1 MEREVKFRLFR
12 GPFSPT
18 LTILVGALVALCLS
32 NYPIIFLGKSHFSPG
47 YKVPMVYSGFPYV
60 PGYHSQETEQLS
72 ADHGAGPWAALP
84 YSRVQHR
91 SIFIDGEFPFW
102 NRYNSA
108 GLPLFGQGQSQIL
121 DPLHWVVVAG
131 KGNSWGWDVKFLL
144 SKLLFLIGLGFALYR
159 ITESRSVTF
168 ILVLSSAFIGFN
180 YFRFNHPA
188 FFNLTYAPWVF
199 FFYLQ
204 LVKNLQR
211 GSVSGKANFLR
222 WADWPT
228 VGIVLTSAL
237 VLFSG
242 TPKEACILLIALHI
256 SGLLGVLGIGKTV
269 EQKLVHLGFLVALW
283 ITIILMTA
291 PHWLIF
297 LDTLFKMS
305 SIYDESH
312 CYFSDSPLQF
322 MDAFFVGSS
331 DKPWS
336 WPTVNIFIGATALM
350 SLTVL
355 PRLWRQSGY
364 WMALVPL
371 VGLLVFANG
380 VVPDYL
386 CEKIPFIGKIHHIY
400 DVCFAAAII
409 FAVMLAGY
417 GLRAFFDDLRSNE
430 SRVKWFGYILIFSLV
445 MLWWAREAY
454 DGYALVSAPAL
465 LTMFA
470 IGGTIGW
477 MLLVVWSYK
486 TGEGFSKISV
496 FFLSCVFVLP
506 HVYHGLHSR
515 TGWDEL
521 DNLIINPTPRAD
533 LLVRSQTLES
543 LGYLLPASHVQGK
556 SDLVDE
562 VLSWAHMNGGKP
574 ELIQQHESDFAEVV
588 RGATEVT
595 AIQQYTAEFFRKV
608 GVTRWLDRP
617 SRVLGVR
624 HSPMPG
630 FYAQVDLESLA
641 GPDAL
646 TESRFRELLELMGW
660 HHDHLEKGWARTMS
674 AHELTSRESLLDVLN
689 VGYVVSWK
697 KDINTSHHASDFSLY
712 SEIMEVNALADQAST
727 DELGLHRVREAQDR
741 VSCAPRGLRADGKN
755 DNVFVIDMIRS
766 ADGTHSKREIWA
778 LRLERKNPKR
788 VYHTGGADWV
798 LGVSAGQNLPLLN
811 SENGQVRIPAEP
823 GHDQLWLY
831 ICADGEDKLNS
842 EYRALAAYQL
852 KEPLPR
858 MLDLD
863 MMAWERKS
871 AWPRAFFVDKIS
883 SYQTKEEL
891 ARFFHQAMGVP
902 LVAVSGETSVPPVT
916 DRKVVPAFEYHMTE
930 NSTSFSIHAPSA
942 GVVALTEV
950 NIPGD
955 VHATVNGQNVEVITV
970 NHVFRGLKLPKA
982 GIYEISF
989 YYMPRFWFLSLALSF
1004 IGIISVF
1011 SSLIFV
1017 KRYYLGKVIRGIKF
1031 KDGVR

>member
-1 MEREVKFRLFR
+1 MNIRFSR
-12 GPFSPT
+12 GSLNPT
-18 LTILVGALVALCLS
+18 LTILIGALVALCLS
-32 NYPIIFLGKSHFSPG
+32 SYPIIFLGKSHFSPG
-47 YKVPMVYSGFPYV
+47 YNVSMVYSGFPYV
-60 PGYHSQETEQLS
+60 PGYQSLETERLS
-72 ADHGAGPWAALP
+72 ADRGAGPWQNLP
-84 YSRVQHR
+84 YSRIQYK
-91 SIFIDGEFPFW
+91 SIFVDGEFPFW

-121 DPLHWVVVAG
+121 DPLHWIAVAS

-144 SKLLFLIGLGFALYR
+144 SKLLFLIGLGFALYLITQNR
-159 ITESRSVTF
+159 IITS
-168 ILVLSSAFIGFN
+168 ILVLSAAFIGFN

-211 GSVSGKANFLR
+211 DSVNSGANFRR

-228 VGIVLTSAL
+228 VGIVLASAL

-242 TPKEACILLIALHI
+242 TPKEAVILLLALHI
-256 SGLLGVLGIGKTV
+256 SGLLGILGVGKTLRH
-269 EQKLVHLGFLVALW
+269 KTFHLGFLIVLW
-283 ITIILMTA
+283 IVIAFVTA

-297 LDTLFKMS
+297 LDTLYKVS
-305 SIYDESH
+305 SISGEARCS
-312 CYFSDSPLQF
+312 FIDSPLQF
-322 MDAFFVGSS
+322 MDTFFAGSS
-331 DKPWS
+331 DTHWS
-336 WPTVNIFIGATALM
+336 WPTVNIFISATAL
-350 SLTVL
+350 SALVVL
-355 PRLWRQSGY
+355 PRLWRESGFR
-364 WMALVPL
+364 MALMPL
-371 VGLLVFANG
+371 IGLLCFANG

-386 CEKIPFIGKIHHIY
+386 CEKIPFIGNIHHIW
-400 DVCFAAAII
+400 DVCFAAAIV
-409 FAVMLAGY
+409 FAVVLAGY
-417 GLRAFFDDLRSNE
+417 GLRALFDDLRSGK
-430 SRVKWFGYILIFSLV
+430 SRTKWFGYIFIFSLV
-445 MLWWAREAY
+445 MLWWVRETY
-454 DGYALVSAPAL
+454 DGYALFSAPAL

-486 TGEGFSKISV
+486 AGEGFSKISA
-496 FFLSCVFVLP
+496 FALGCVFVLP
-506 HVYHGLHSR
+506 HSYHGLHLK

-543 LGYLLPASHVQGK
+543 LGYLLPVNHAQHK
-556 SDLVDE
+556 SNLVDE
-562 VLSWAHMNGGKP
+562 VLAWARLNGGEP
-574 ELIQQHESDFAEVV
+574 ELIQQHESDFAKAV
-588 RGATEVT
+588 RGATEAVL
-595 AIQQYTAEFFRKV
+595 IQQHTAEFFRKV

-630 FYAQVDLESLA
+630 FYAHVDLESLA

-646 TESRFRELLELMGW
+646 TEPRFRELLELMGW
-660 HHDHLEKGWARTMS
+660 HHELEKGWARTMS
-674 AHELTSRESLLDVLN
+674 ARELINLESLLDILN

-697 KDINTSHHASDFSLY
+697 KDINTSHYASDFSLY

-727 DELGLHRVREAQDR
+727 DELGLHRVREVQDR
-741 VSCAPRGLRADGKN
+741 VSCTPRGLGADGKS
-755 DNVFVIDMIRS
+755 DNVFVVDMIRPAYG
-766 ADGTHSKREIWA
+766 ADSKRKVRA

-788 VYHTGGADWV
+788 VYHTGGANWV

-823 GHDQLWLY
+823 GYDQLWLY

-842 EYRALAAYQL
+842 EYRARAAYQL

-858 MLDLD
+858 ILDLD

-871 AWPRAFFVDKIS
+871 AWPRAFFVDQVA

-891 ARFFHQAMGVP
+891 AGFFHRAMGVP
-902 LVAVSGETSVPPVT
+902 LVAVSSEELAPPT
-916 DRKVVPAFEYHMTE
+916 ADRTVVPAFGYRMTE

-942 GVVALTEV
+942 GFVALTEV

-955 VHATVNGQNVEVITV
+955 VHVTVNGQNAEVITV

-989 YYMPRFWFLSLALSF
+989 YYMPRFWFLSLALSL

-1011 SSLIFV
+1011 ASLILF
-1017 KRYYLGKVIRGIKF
+1017 KRPRLGMQ
-1031 KDGVR
+1031 